1 MGNYF
6 FNKPEEEDSSL
17 SIEISLP
24 KSCYYPGEKISGVII
39 IQAKTSKVPPVFN
52 FPNSIITLIQHQHYQ
67 FYHEDI
73 QINKD
78 EEKPIFFR
86 RHNFKKYKN
95 RDILSPLK
103 IPFSFKI
110 DNNIYPTLIHDNGS
124 FIKHILTIKFPKI
137 KRKKSI
143 GIIIQN
149 LKLFTNENKLLKS
162 PAEKFKD
169 LKKSFIF
176 KKSSRIAFLLKT
188 EKNSFA
194 YNELIPYEIVINY
207 TESNI
212 FIKQL
217 RVSITRNVYIN
228 SDDFIDIKVITYQDY
243 EMVKDTDDEGVFK
256 ICGYFS
262 FPPISDY
269 FSVNPMNVY
278 NFYSNKVIDNI
289 DKTFDSMYLYPTCF
303 SNFLT
308 CYYSLNLQIFF
319 DSVLFESEKLCIPI
333 ELYTPIQNVEDKK
346 EEEDDDNSDI
356 ENEVEENINTRH
368 EVNKNETNNSLVNK
382 DFEIINRLDFYRVLS
397 EKK

>member
-6 FNKPEEEDSSL
+6 FSKPEEEDSSL

-382 DFEIINRLDFYRVLS
+382 DFEIINR
-397 EKK
+397 

>member
-6 FNKPEEEDSSL
+6 FSKPEEEDSSL

-52 FPNSIITLIQHQHYQ
+52 FPNSIITLTQHQHYQ